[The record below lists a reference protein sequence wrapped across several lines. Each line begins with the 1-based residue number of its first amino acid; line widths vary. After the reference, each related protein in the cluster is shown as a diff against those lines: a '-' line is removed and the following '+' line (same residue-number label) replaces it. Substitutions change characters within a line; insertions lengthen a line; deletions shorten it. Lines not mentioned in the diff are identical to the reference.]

1 MDETTA
7 PPVSIRHALL
17 FIGLTLGITWVVEA
31 VMIVNGFSAERLL
44 EPGAMLLLVAVM
56 WVPGVCALM
65 VNMLAGR
72 PLSALGLRI
81 GSWKPYAVTV
91 FAVPLIFMASYG
103 LTWLL
108 NISEPDWTMKTLLQ
122 SMRMAPGAEAPV
134 YHALLIMLPAS
145 ALLGPLFN
153 FLAALGEELGWRG
166 LLLPS
171 LMRLGKLRAYLLLG
185 IIWGVWHLPLVLVG
199 FNYPGHPYTGALLMC
214 FGTIAI
220 GAFINEFTLAYRSTL
235 LAAFIHAAINAQ
247 AYGVWKYIFPD
258 HNPVLGGDTG
268 LTGIACWLAAFLLAF
283 LWFNKRGNRQRP
295 GRS

>member
-1 MDETTA
+1 MPDEIMK
-7 PPVSIRHALL
+7 PVSLKHASL
-17 FIGLTLGITWVVEA
+17 FTGLTLGITWIVEA

-72 PLSALGLRI
+72 PLSALGLRF
-81 GSWKPYAVTV
+81 GSWKPYAATV
-91 FAVPLIFMASYG
+91 FLVPLIFMASYG

-108 NISEPDWTMKTLLQ
+108 GISEPDWTMKTLLQ
-122 SMRMAPGAEAPV
+122 SMRMSPGAEAPA

-145 ALLGPLFN
+145 ALLGPIFN

-171 LMRLGKLRAYLLLG
+171 LMQLGKLRAYLLLG
-185 IIWGVWHLPLVLVG
+185 LIWGIWHLPLILVG
-199 FNYPGHPYTGALLMC
+199 FNYPGHPFIGALLMC

-220 GAFINEFTLAYRSTL
+220 GTFINEFALAYRSTL

-258 HNPVLGGDTG
+258 NNPVLGGDTG
-268 LTGIACWLAAFLLAF
+268 LTGIICWLVASLLVF
-283 LWFNKRGNRQRP
+283 FWFRKLGNP
-295 GRS
+295 RSPQS